1 MKRCEYQLIQWS
13 VLILPCN
20 QQLYLF
26 CVKNRKNR
34 LACRWRNTVIFKDE
48 CKKPDRV
55 INKHIWLFISYI
67 LAKKMFN
74 HHIKIPSNSIIFSL
88 ASLGWFSNRRN
99 VSWWRR
105 AQIKQLTWPI
115 AEQQIG
121 QQKLSLVFSTHFPVV
136 KWCSQ
141 SVAESAYYKNCTY
154 MHN

>member
-1 MKRCEYQLIQWS
+1 MKRCKYQLIRWS

-34 LACRWRNTVIFKDE
+34 LACRWRNTVILKDE

-99 VSWWRR
+99 VSNWQLLTTGHANQTTGLANSR
-105 AQIKQLTWPI
+105 AANWATEVEFSLFH
-115 AEQQIG
+115 A
-121 QQKLSLVFSTHFPVV
+121 LSRCQMMFPVSC
-136 KWCSQ
+136 WISLL
-141 SVAESAYYKNCTY
+141 
-154 MHN
+154 